1 MGWVWEKELRC
12 KKNPL
17 VLIWFYAQ
25 LAGRK
30 KLQQN
35 MLLIMERIQK

>member
-12 KKNPL
+12 KKHPL